1 MLVVMIEL
9 TSKLQLYKCNYIN
22 KSAAESGSIWVTVS
36 RGCFLATQEKKS
48 FKKETPMDDDKPPI
62 LVIDGEVRIELP
74 ENRTTYSTLMMI
86 SLMND
91 AQRDLVHTF
100 VAGIY
105 NLGQVKSDYLDLTD
119 LWFKDKNAEH

>member
-1 MLVVMIEL
+1 MVAQL

-22 KSAAESGSIWVTVS
+22 KSAAEGGSIWVTVS
-36 RGCFLATQEKKS
+36 RGRFLATERNKI
-48 FKKETPMDDDKPPI
+48 FKKEMPMKDHKPPI

-119 LWFKDKNAEH
+119 IWFKDKNAEH